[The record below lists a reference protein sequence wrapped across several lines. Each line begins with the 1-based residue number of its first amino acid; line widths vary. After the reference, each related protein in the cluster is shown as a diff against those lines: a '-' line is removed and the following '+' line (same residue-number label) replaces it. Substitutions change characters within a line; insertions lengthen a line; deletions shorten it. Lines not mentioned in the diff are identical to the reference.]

1 MNVRVLITCRQ
12 SYLHLSDALQ
22 EHKKDSADFFFF
34 FVLQINFIDPKIYFE
49 QRKINFAI
57 LAFSLMENSSIF
69 GGLFI
74 DANMSKV
81 SIIVPVHNTEKYLE
95 MAVASLVAQTLK
107 DIEIILVENG
117 STDSS
122 LVLCHKLAET
132 DERIK
137 VLHLDKGDT
146 STARNLGL
154 SVAMSEYVAFVDSDD
169 TVLPDMYE
177 TLYSHATGNDLDLLY
192 CNHVMIYDNRP
203 PKYPLLEDG
212 TLHLMSPKEMLAM
225 NFSGQ
230 IDNIVCTMLVR
241 RRLFDALRFP
251 ENMSFE
257 DRAFSFLLIDAS
269 EKVGYIRKAFYNYY
283 QRKGSVCHTM
293 DWKRY
298 YDFTEADSRRLRFLR
313 DSEMFSDEEKRVLA
327 EKLSDSIIRRLR
339 HLHAEAKTARQKELS
354 REMTQNMD
362 LIPEGCRL
370 PLKAR
375 IFRRYIKAFYM

>member
-1 MNVRVLITCRQ
+1 
-12 SYLHLSDALQ
+12 
-22 EHKKDSADFFFF
+22 
-34 FVLQINFIDPKIYFE
+34 
-49 QRKINFAI
+49 
-57 LAFSLMENSSIF
+57 MENSSIF